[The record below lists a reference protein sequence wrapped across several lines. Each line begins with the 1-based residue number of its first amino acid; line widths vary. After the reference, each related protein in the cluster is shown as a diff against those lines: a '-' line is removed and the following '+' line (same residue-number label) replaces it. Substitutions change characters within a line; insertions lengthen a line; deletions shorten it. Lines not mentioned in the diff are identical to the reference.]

1 MRAVLLQLAAK
12 SVLNRRTTAGLTVL
26 SVAVSVALLVGVDR
40 IRTEARAGFA
50 NTISGADLI
59 VGARGGPLNLLLY
72 SVFRIGD
79 ATSGI
84 GWESYVNIA
93 QRPEVAWTIPLSLG
107 DSHRGYRVL
116 GTTEAYLEHYRHG
129 REQRLVLAV
138 GTGLAGVRDA
148 VLGSEVADSLG
159 YTVGDSIVV
168 SHGIGDISFEHHDEL
183 PFTVTGILE
192 ATGTPVDRTVHVT
205 LAGIEAIHDD
215 SAHAA
220 DDGHDGH
227 ADGHA
232 GETDGH
238 ADGDHAD
245 EHAHGSQHEEDHAD
259 EHGDG
264 HAGETDGDDADGH
277 AHGSQRSED
286 HDENHADHHDEDHGD
301 HHDAHADDDRGEDHA
316 DEHADDDHGE
326 DEHAGADEQD
336 ADHSDEHDGHA
347 DGHDGHAD
355 GHDDHAGEHDDH
367 AGDAEPDS
375 ITAFIVGLESR
386 PLLLGLQRYVNE
398 YTAEPLMAI
407 IPGVALQQLWEMLGV
422 AEAAMLGI
430 SILVVVAGLI
440 GMLTTFLTSL
450 TERRREMAVLRAAGA
465 GPGLIFALL
474 IVEALLLAAAGSLA
488 GVAIAHAAMF
498 VARPVLLAEFGLAL
512 AGGAPGVFD
521 LAVVA
526 AVTIAGGAV
535 AIIPAWRVYR
545 YSLADGLTVRV

>member
-1 MRAVLLQLAAK
+1 MAVLVGLAVK
-12 SVLNRRTTAGLTVL
+12 SVLNRRLTAGLTVL

-84 GWESYVNIA
+84 SWDSYEAIA
-93 QRPEVAWTIPLSLG
+93 ERPEVAWTIPLSLG

-129 REQRLVLAV
+129 RDQRLELVA
-138 GTGLAGVRDA
+138 GTGLSGIRDA
-148 VLGSEVADSLG
+148 MLGSEVAGSLG
-159 YTVGDSIVV
+159 YVVGDSIVV
-168 SHGIGDISFEHHDEL
+168 SHGIGDISFEHHDDL
-183 PFTVTGILE
+183 PFTVTGIL
-192 ATGTPVDRTVHVT
+192 APTGTPVDRTVHVT

-220 DDGHDGH
+220 DN
-227 ADGHA
+227 
-232 GETDGH
+232 
-238 ADGDHAD
+238 
-245 EHAHGSQHEEDHAD
+245 
-259 EHGDG
+259 GDG
-264 HAGETDGDDADGH
+264 HA
-277 AHGSQRSED
+277 
-286 HDENHADHHDEDHGD
+286 EDHGD
-301 HHDAHADDDRGEDHA
+301 HAGEHAGDHADDHGANHADDHEDHA
-316 DEHADDDHGE
+316 DDHGADHGDDHEDHADDHGADHADDHEDHADDHGADHADDHGEHADDHGADHAEEDEDDHAAAGHEDHADDHG
-326 DEHAGADEQD
+326 DEHA
-336 ADHSDEHDGHA
+336 ADHA
-347 DGHDGHAD
+347 DAHSG
-355 GHDDHAGEHDDH
+355 DHL
-367 AGDAEPDS
+367 EPDS
-375 ITAFIVGLESR
+375 ITAFIVGLDSR

-430 SILVVVAGLI
+430 AVLVVVAGLI

-488 GVAIAHAAMF
+488 GVALVHAAMV

-512 AGGAPGVFD
+512 AGGAPGLFD

-526 AVTIAGGAV
+526 GVTIAGGVAAV
-535 AIIPAWRVYR
+535 FPAWRVYR
-545 YSLADGLTVRV
+545 YSLADGLTMRI

>member
-1 MRAVLLQLAAK
+1 MRTVLLQLAAK
-12 SVLNRRTTAGLTVL
+12 SVLNRRLTAGLTVL

-84 GWESYVNIA
+84 SWESYEDIA
-93 QRPEVAWTIPLSLG
+93 GRPEVAWTIPLSLG

-116 GTTEAYLEHYRHG
+116 GTTSAYLEHYRHG
-129 REQRLVLAV
+129 REQRLELAA
-138 GTGLAGVRDA
+138 GTGLADVRDA
-148 VLGSEVADSLG
+148 VLGADVADSLG
-159 YTVGDSIVV
+159 YDVGDSIVV
-168 SHGIGDISFEHHDEL
+168 SHGIGDISFEHHDEM
-183 PFTVTGILE
+183 PFTVTGILKP
-192 ATGTPVDRTVHVT
+192 TGTPVDRTVHVT

-220 DDGHDGH
+220 DDGHDDH
-227 ADGHA
+227 ADDHGDAHDDHDD
-232 GETDGH
+232 ERDGH
-238 ADGDHAD
+238 DDDHAD
-245 EHAHGSQHEEDHAD
+245 EHDDGHAD
-259 EHGDG
+259 EHDDG
-264 HAGETDGDDADGH
+264 
-277 AHGSQRSED
+277 
-286 HDENHADHHDEDHGD
+286 
-301 HHDAHADDDRGEDHA
+301 HA
-316 DEHADDDHGE
+316 DEHDDGHA
-326 DEHAGADEQD
+326 DEHDDGHGDD
-336 ADHSDEHDGHA
+336 HDGHA
-347 DGHDGHAD
+347 DEHD
-355 GHDDHAGEHDDH
+355 DDHADDHGDDH
-367 AGDAEPDS
+367 AADHAEPDG

-398 YTAEPLMAI
+398 YSSEPMMAI

-430 SILVVVAGLI
+430 SVLVVVAGLI

-474 IVEALLLAAAGSLA
+474 IVEALLLAAAGSLG
-488 GVAIAHAAMF
+488 GVAIVHAAMV
-498 VARPVLLAEFGLAL
+498 VARPILLAEFGLAL
-512 AGGAPGVFD
+512 AGGAPGLFD
-521 LAVVA
+521 LVVVVA
-526 AVTIAGGAV
+526 VTFAGGA
-535 AIIPAWRVYR
+535 AAAIPAWRVYR

>member
-1 MRAVLLQLAAK
+1 MRPVLLQLAVK
-12 SVLNRRTTAGLTVL
+12 SVLNRRLTAGLTVL

-84 GWESYVNIA
+84 SWESYEDIA
-93 QRPEVAWTIPLSLG
+93 GRPEVAWTIPLSLG

-116 GTTEAYLEHYRHG
+116 GTTSAYFEHYRHG
-129 REQRLVLAV
+129 RERRLELAV
-138 GTGLAGVRDA
+138 GTGLDDVRDA
-148 VLGSEVADSLG
+148 VLGSEVADSLR
-159 YTVGDSIVV
+159 YALGDSIVV

-192 ATGTPVDRTVHVT
+192 PTGTPVDRTVHVT

-215 SAHAA
+215 SAHAPG
-220 DDGHDGH
+220 DGHD
-227 ADGHA
+227 
-232 GETDGH
+232 
-238 ADGDHAD
+238 DHAD
-245 EHAHGSQHEEDHAD
+245 
-259 EHGDG
+259 
-264 HAGETDGDDADGH
+264 
-277 AHGSQRSED
+277 
-286 HDENHADHHDEDHGD
+286 DHGD
-301 HHDAHADDDRGEDHA
+301 EHADAH
-316 DEHADDDHGE
+316 DEHADDH
-326 DEHAGADEQD
+326 DEHADDHD
-336 ADHSDEHDGHA
+336 ADHAGEHEAGHAGEHDDAH
-347 DGHDGHAD
+347 
-355 GHDDHAGEHDDH
+355 HDDHAGEHEADHADERDDH
-367 AGDAEPDS
+367 ADGHTDDHTADHVEPDS

-398 YTAEPLMAI
+398 YAPEPLMAI

-422 AEAAMLGI
+422 AEAAMLGV
-430 SILVVVAGLI
+430 SVFVVIAGLI

-465 GPGLIFALL
+465 GPRLVFALL

-488 GVAIAHAAMF
+488 GVAIVHAAM
-498 VARPVLLAEFGLAL
+498 VLARPLLLAQFGLAL
-512 AGGAPGVFD
+512 AGGAPGLFD

-535 AIIPAWRVYR
+535 AAIPAWRIYR
-545 YSLADGLTVRV
+545 YSLADGLTVRI

>member
-1 MRAVLLQLAAK
+1 MRPVLLQLAVK
-12 SVLNRRTTAGLTVL
+12 SVLNRRLTAGLTVL

-84 GWESYVNIA
+84 SWESYEDIA
-93 QRPEVAWTIPLSLG
+93 GRPEVAWTIPLSLG

-116 GTTEAYLEHYRHG
+116 GTTSAYLEHYRHG
-129 REQRLVLAV
+129 RERRLELAS
-138 GTGLAGVRDA
+138 GTGLNGVRDA
-148 VLGSEVADSLG
+148 VLGSEVADSLR
-159 YTVGDSIVV
+159 YAVGDSIVV

-183 PFTVTGILE
+183 PFTVTGILQP
-192 ATGTPVDRTVHVT
+192 TGTPVDRTVHVT

-215 SAHAA
+215 SAHAP
-220 DDGHDGH
+220 DRGHDGQADDHGDDH
-227 ADGHA
+227 ADDHA
-232 GETDGH
+232 GHEDEREGH
-238 ADGDHAD
+238 DEGHAD
-245 EHAHGSQHEEDHAD
+245 EHGADNADGHGADHAD
-259 EHGDG
+259 EHG
-264 HAGETDGDDADGH
+264 AD
-277 AHGSQRSED
+277 
-286 HDENHADHHDEDHGD
+286 
-301 HHDAHADDDRGEDHA
+301 HADDHSGHEDEREGHDEGHADEHGADHA
-316 DEHADDDHGE
+316 DEHD
-326 DEHAGADEQD
+326 DEHAGGHT
-336 ADHSDEHDGHA
+336 ADHT
-347 DGHDGHAD
+347 
-355 GHDDHAGEHDDH
+355 
-367 AGDAEPDS
+367 EPDS

-398 YTAEPLMAI
+398 YAPEPLMAI

-430 SILVVVAGLI
+430 SVLVVIAGLI

-465 GPGLIFALL
+465 GPGLVFALL
-474 IVEALLLAAAGSLA
+474 IVEALLLAAVASLA
-488 GVAIAHAAMF
+488 GVAIVHAAMV
-498 VARPVLLAEFGLAL
+498 VARPFLLAQFGLAL
-512 AGGAPGVFD
+512 TGGAPGLFD

-526 AVTIAGGAV
+526 AVTTAGGAV
-535 AIIPAWRVYR
+535 AAIPAWRIYR

>member
-1 MRAVLLQLAAK
+1 MRTVLLQLAAK
-12 SVLNRRTTAGLTVL
+12 SVLNRRLTAGLTVL

-84 GWESYVNIA
+84 SWESYEDIA
-93 QRPEVAWTIPLSLG
+93 GRAEVAWTIPLSLG

-116 GTTEAYLEHYRHG
+116 GTTSAYFEHYRHG
-129 REQRLVLAV
+129 RERRLELAA
-138 GTGLAGVRDA
+138 GTGLADVRDA
-148 VLGSEVADSLG
+148 VLGADVADSLG
-159 YTVGDSIVV
+159 YAVGDSIVV
-168 SHGIGDISFEHHDEL
+168 SHGIGDISFEHHDEM

-192 ATGTPVDRTVHVT
+192 PTGTPVDRTVHVT

-215 SAHAA
+215 SAHAP
-220 DDGHDGH
+220 DDGHDDHAEDHGDDHADEHDGH
-227 ADGHA
+227 ADEHDA
-232 GETDGH
+232 
-238 ADGDHAD
+238 DHAD
-245 EHAHGSQHEEDHAD
+245 DHEADHEADHAD
-259 EHGDG
+259 DHE
-264 HAGETDGDDADGH
+264 AD
-277 AHGSQRSED
+277 
-286 HDENHADHHDEDHGD
+286 
-301 HHDAHADDDRGEDHA
+301 HADDHDADHADDHDADHA
-316 DEHADDDHGE
+316 DEHADHA
-326 DEHAGADEQD
+326 DEHADHADEQ
-336 ADHSDEHDGHA
+336 ADHADEHDAAHA
-347 DGHDGHAD
+347 AD
-355 GHDDHAGEHDDH
+355 HL
-367 AGDAEPDS
+367 EPDS

-398 YTAEPLMAI
+398 YASEPLMAI

-430 SILVVVAGLI
+430 SVLVVVAGLI

-450 TERRREMAVLRAAGA
+450 SERRREMAVLRAAGA
-465 GPGLIFALL
+465 GPGLVFALL

-488 GVAIAHAAMF
+488 GVAIVHAAMV
-498 VARPVLLAEFGLAL
+498 VARPLLLAQFGLAL
-512 AGGAPGVFD
+512 AGGAPGLFD
-521 LAVVA
+521 LVVVA

-535 AIIPAWRVYR
+535 AVIPAWRIYR

>member
-1 MRAVLLQLAAK
+1 MRGVLLQLAAK
-12 SVLNRRTTAGLTVL
+12 SVLNRRLTAGLTVL

-84 GWESYVNIA
+84 SWASYEDIA
-93 QRPEVAWTIPLSLG
+93 GRPEVAWTIPLSLG

-116 GTTEAYLEHYRHG
+116 GTTAAYLEHYRHG
-129 REQRLVLAV
+129 RQQRLELAA
-138 GTGLAGVRDA
+138 GTGLAGARDA

-159 YTVGDSIVV
+159 YAVGDSIVV

-183 PFTVTGILE
+183 PFTVTGILA

-215 SAHAA
+215 TAHGSG
-220 DDGHDGH
+220 DGHD
-227 ADGHA
+227 
-232 GETDGH
+232 
-238 ADGDHAD
+238 DH
-245 EHAHGSQHEEDHAD
+245 
-259 EHGDG
+259 
-264 HAGETDGDDADGH
+264 
-277 AHGSQRSED
+277 R
-286 HDENHADHHDEDHGD
+286 
-301 HHDAHADDDRGEDHA
+301 DRGE
-316 DEHADDDHGE
+316 
-326 DEHAGADEQD
+326 
-336 ADHSDEHDGHA
+336 DEHDGHDDDHA
-347 DGHDGHAD
+347 DDHDEHGDDHAD
-355 GHDDHAGEHDDH
+355 GHETDHADGHEDDHVDGREDDHADDH
-367 AGDAEPDS
+367 ADGHSDEHAGDHADPDS

-386 PLLLGLQRYVNE
+386 PLLLGLQRHVNE
-398 YTAEPLMAI
+398 YASEPLMAI

-430 SILVVVAGLI
+430 SVLVVVAGLI

-465 GPGLIFALL
+465 GPGLVFALL

-488 GVAIAHAAMF
+488 GVAIVHAAMV
-498 VARPVLLAEFGLAL
+498 VARPVLLSQFGLAL
-512 AGGAPGVFD
+512 AGGAPGLFD

-526 AVTIAGGAV
+526 VVTIAGGAV
-535 AIIPAWRVYR
+535 AAIPAWRVYR
-545 YSLADGLTVRV
+545 YSLADGLTVRI

>member
-1 MRAVLLQLAAK
+1 MRPVLVGLAVK
-12 SVLNRRTTAGLTVL
+12 SVLNRRLTAGLTVL

-84 GWESYVNIA
+84 SWDSYEAIA
-93 QRPEVAWTIPLSLG
+93 EHPEVAWTIPLSLG

-129 REQRLVLAV
+129 RDQRLELVA
-138 GTGLAGVRDA
+138 GTGLSGVRDA
-148 VLGSEVADSLG
+148 MLGSEVADSLG
-159 YTVGDSIVV
+159 YVVGDSIVV
-168 SHGIGDISFEHHDEL
+168 SHGIGDISFEHHDDL
-183 PFTVTGILE
+183 PFTVTGIL
-192 ATGTPVDRTVHVT
+192 APTGTPVDRTVHVT

-220 DDGHDGH
+220 DNGDGH
-227 ADGHA
+227 AEDH
-232 GETDGH
+232 
-238 ADGDHAD
+238 GDHAD
-245 EHAHGSQHEEDHAD
+245 EHADN
-259 EHGDG
+259 HGDDQ
-264 HAGETDGDDADGH
+264 AG
-277 AHGSQRSED
+277 
-286 HDENHADHHDEDHGD
+286 
-301 HHDAHADDDRGEDHA
+301 
-316 DEHADDDHGE
+316 
-326 DEHAGADEQD
+326 
-336 ADHSDEHDGHA
+336 
-347 DGHDGHAD
+347 
-355 GHDDHAGEHDDH
+355 DHAGEHGDDH
-367 AGDAEPDS
+367 ADDHEDEHGDDHADDHEDHADDHGDDHADAGHEDHADDHGNEHAADHADAHSGDHLEPDS
-375 ITAFIVGLESR
+375 ITAFIVGLDSR

-430 SILVVVAGLI
+430 AVLVVVAGLI

-488 GVAIAHAAMF
+488 GVALVHAAM
-498 VARPVLLAEFGLAL
+498 VLARPVLLAEFGLAL
-512 AGGAPGVFD
+512 AGGVPGLFD

-526 AVTIAGGAV
+526 GVTIAGGVAAV
-535 AIIPAWRVYR
+535 FPAWRVYR
-545 YSLADGLTVRV
+545 YSLADGLTMRV

>member
-1 MRAVLLQLAAK
+1 MRTVLLQLAAK
-12 SVLNRRTTAGLTVL
+12 SVLNRRLTAGLTVL

-84 GWESYVNIA
+84 SWESYEDIA
-93 QRPEVAWTIPLSLG
+93 GRPEVAWTIPLSLG

-116 GTTEAYLEHYRHG
+116 GTTSAYLEHYRHG
-129 REQRLVLAV
+129 REQRLELAA
-138 GTGLAGVRDA
+138 GTGLADVRDA
-148 VLGSEVADSLG
+148 VLGADVADSLG
-159 YTVGDSIVV
+159 YDVGDSIVV
-168 SHGIGDISFEHHDEL
+168 SHGIGDISFEHHDEM
-183 PFTVTGILE
+183 PFTVTGILKP
-192 ATGTPVDRTVHVT
+192 TGTPVDRTVHVT

-220 DDGHDGH
+220 G
-227 ADGHA
+227 
-232 GETDGH
+232 
-238 ADGDHAD
+238 
-245 EHAHGSQHEEDHAD
+245 
-259 EHGDG
+259 
-264 HAGETDGDDADGH
+264 
-277 AHGSQRSED
+277 
-286 HDENHADHHDEDHGD
+286 
-301 HHDAHADDDRGEDHA
+301 
-316 DEHADDDHGE
+316 
-326 DEHAGADEQD
+326 
-336 ADHSDEHDGHA
+336 
-347 DGHDGHAD
+347 D
-355 GHDDHAGEHDDH
+355 GHDDHAGDHGDHADEQDRHDDGHDEGHADEHDDGHADDHDGHADEHDAEATGEHDDDH
-367 AGDAEPDS
+367 AGEHDEGHAGEHDDGHAGEHDDDHADDDHADDHGDSHADDDHADNHGDDHADDHGDDHAADHAEPDS

-398 YTAEPLMAI
+398 YSSEPMMAI

-430 SILVVVAGLI
+430 SVLVVVAGLI

-474 IVEALLLAAAGSLA
+474 IVEALLLAAAGSLG
-488 GVAIAHAAMF
+488 GVAIVHAAMV
-498 VARPVLLAEFGLAL
+498 VARPILLAEFGLAL
-512 AGGAPGVFD
+512 AAGAPGLFD
-521 LAVVA
+521 LVVVVA
-526 AVTIAGGAV
+526 VTLAGGA
-535 AIIPAWRVYR
+535 AAAIPAWRVYR

>member
-1 MRAVLLQLAAK
+1 MRSVLLQLAAK
-12 SVLNRRTTAGLTVL
+12 SVLNRRLTAGLTVL

-84 GWESYVNIA
+84 SWESYEDIA
-93 QRPEVAWTIPLSLG
+93 GRPEVAWTIPLSLG

-116 GTTEAYLEHYRHG
+116 GTTSAYFEHYRHG
-129 REQRLVLAV
+129 RERRLELAA

-148 VLGSEVADSLG
+148 VLGSEVADRLR
-159 YTVGDSIVV
+159 YAVGDSIVV

-192 ATGTPVDRTVHVT
+192 PTGTPVDRTVHVT

-215 SAHAA
+215 SAHAP
-220 DDGHDGH
+220 G
-227 ADGHA
+227 
-232 GETDGH
+232 
-238 ADGDHAD
+238 
-245 EHAHGSQHEEDHAD
+245 
-259 EHGDG
+259 
-264 HAGETDGDDADGH
+264 
-277 AHGSQRSED
+277 
-286 HDENHADHHDEDHGD
+286 
-301 HHDAHADDDRGEDHA
+301 
-316 DEHADDDHGE
+316 
-326 DEHAGADEQD
+326 
-336 ADHSDEHDGHA
+336 
-347 DGHDGHAD
+347 D
-355 GHDDHAGEHDDH
+355 GHDDHADDHGDAPDDDHAGAHDDH
-367 AGDAEPDS
+367 ADDHDDGHADEHDDGHADEHDDGHADEHDDGHADEHDDGHADEHDAGHADEHDADHAGGDTDDHAADRVEPDS

-386 PLLLGLQRYVNE
+386 PLLLGLQRHVNE
-398 YTAEPLMAI
+398 YASEPLMAI

-430 SILVVVAGLI
+430 SVFVVIAGLI

-465 GPGLIFALL
+465 GPGLVFALL

-488 GVAIAHAAMF
+488 GVAIVHAAMF
-498 VARPVLLAEFGLAL
+498 VARPLLLAHFGLAL
-512 AGGAPGVFD
+512 AGGAPGLFD

-535 AIIPAWRVYR
+535 AVIPAWRIYR

>member
-1 MRAVLLQLAAK
+1 MRTVLVGLAVK
-12 SVLNRRTTAGLTVL
+12 SVLNRRLTAGLTVL

-84 GWESYVNIA
+84 SWDSYEDIA
-93 QRPEVAWTIPLSLG
+93 ARPEVAWTIPLSLG

-129 REQRLVLAV
+129 REQRLELVA
-138 GTGLAGVRDA
+138 GTGLSGIRDA
-148 VLGSEVADSLG
+148 VLGAEVADRLG
-159 YTVGDSIVV
+159 YVVGDSIVV
-168 SHGIGDISFEHHDEL
+168 SHGIGDVSFEHHDEM
-183 PFTVTGILE
+183 PFTVTGILA

-220 DDGHDGH
+220 DHGDH
-227 ADGHA
+227 ADDHA
-232 GETDGH
+232 DH
-238 ADGDHAD
+238 AHDGDHAAD
-245 EHAHGSQHEEDHAD
+245 NGDGHSDDHGDDHAD
-259 EHGDG
+259 
-264 HAGETDGDDADGH
+264 
-277 AHGSQRSED
+277 
-286 HDENHADHHDEDHGD
+286 
-301 HHDAHADDDRGEDHA
+301 
-316 DEHADDDHGE
+316 
-326 DEHAGADEQD
+326 
-336 ADHSDEHDGHA
+336 DHS
-347 DGHDGHAD
+347 
-355 GHDDHAGEHDDH
+355 DDHAGEHDDDHGDDADDH
-367 AGDAEPDS
+367 ADHGDGHADEHGDHADDHGNHDADHADGHGDYADDHADDHSDHADDHPDHHTDDHGEDHADDHEDHGAEHVGGHADAHSADHAEPDS
-375 ITAFIVGLESR
+375 ITAFIVGLDSR

-430 SILVVVAGLI
+430 AVLVVVAGLI

-450 TERRREMAVLRAAGA
+450 TERRREMAILRAAGA

-488 GVAIAHAAMF
+488 GVAVVHAAM
-498 VARPVLLAEFGLAL
+498 VLARPVLLAEFGLAL
-512 AGGAPGVFD
+512 AGGSPGLFD

-526 AVTIAGGAV
+526 AVTIAGGVV
-535 AIIPAWRVYR
+535 AAFPAWRVYR
-545 YSLADGLTVRV
+545 YSLADGLTMRL